1 MACKHSFLEHNST
14 CSIDMKTFYCVNC
27 LWEKTEKLTSEII
40 NIEKL
45 TDINTI
51 DWDGITVKHIF
62 SEKNIMNKSYNK
74 EVKNIEN
81 AY

>member
-1 MACKHSFLEHNST
+1 
-14 CSIDMKTFYCVNC
+14 MKTFIVLIVYG
-27 LWEKTEKLTSEII
+27 KTEKLTSEII

-51 DWDGITVKHIF
+51 DWDGIRVKHIF

-74 EVKNIEN
+74 EVQEH
-81 AY
+81 